1 MKKIIS
7 LLVVI
12 VMIATMA
19 TTAFA
24 AKAGETVEVKFYA
37 EGNTGFGAYGAVIN
51 YPADVLELVEVKAG
65 DLKVEG
71 AMFVANGNKV
81 SYAYPMAN
89 AEGDGVLFVATFK
102 IAENAV
108 PGEYVVTATLDT
120 KSTTDI
126 SQNPVVFAIKDATVT
141 VEGEHVCAFGEWVV
155 EKEPTCTEAGLEARY
170 CDCGAKETKEIPALG
185 HLFGKWFGVDDY
197 YHAHTCERCDVKEHE
212 AHEWDETGLKCT
224 ICGWEK
230 DPNLDPVPG
239 TGDITPVVVTATF
252 AVIALIT
259 LAGYMLKRKF
269 AL

>member
-12 VMIATMA
+12 VMIATLA

-24 AKAGETVEVKFYA
+24 AKAGETVEVAFVT

-65 DLKVEG
+65 DIKVEG
-71 AMFVANGNKV
+71 ALFMANGNKV

-89 AEGDGVLFVATFK
+89 AEGDGILFVATFK
-102 IAENAV
+102 VAEDAKA
-108 PGEYVVTATLDT
+108 GEYEVTATLDT

-126 SQNPVVFAIKDATVT
+126 YQNPVAFAIKGATVV
-141 VEGEHVCAFGEWVV
+141 VEGEHVHAYTETI
-155 EKEPTCTEAGLEARY
+155 KEPTCTE
-170 CDCGAKETKEIPALG
+170 DGAKIYTCECGDTYSEVIPALG

-197 YHAHTCERCDVKEHE
+197 YHAHICERCECKEKE
-212 AHEWDETGLKCT
+212 AHEWDETGLKCV
-224 ICGWEK
+224 ICGYEK
-230 DPNLDPVPG
+230 DPTLDPVPG
-239 TGDITPVVVTATF
+239 TGDITPVVVTSAF
-252 AVIALIT
+252 ALVALVA